1 MVSIQV
7 CSNALSTM
15 NFHKTILTVLFI
27 TVALAALGQD
37 KDSVDFDLKHLS
49 DIDFYKKY
57 NFEGEFLSGTDLTM
71 TKRLWSTKHL
81 REIDKG
87 LRIQGVKTFTMI
99 DRRPSKDSK
108 YYIIGHYQ
116 LPTEDHLFRM
126 SFYRLDPKSGTI
138 EYQGL
143 DDLTEDKWKRV
154 E

>member
-1 MVSIQV
+1 MK
-7 CSNALSTM
+7 
-15 NFHKTILTVLFI
+15 FHKTILTALLI
-27 TVALAALGQD
+27 TLSLAALGQE

-49 DIDFYKKY
+49 NIDFYKKY
-57 NFEGEFLSGTDLTM
+57 NFEGEFLSKTDLIM
-71 TKRLWSTKHL
+71 TKRVWSTKHL

-87 LRIQGVKTFTMI
+87 LRINGTKTFSMI
-99 DRRPSKDSK
+99 DQRPSKDSK

-126 SFYRLDPKSGTI
+126 SFYRLNPKSGTI

-143 DDLTEDKWKRV
+143 DDLTEDKWTRV